1 MGLPLAKLDFD
12 DFKNVP
18 LARYNVIILP
28 HGVYSD
34 WDEKV
39 VNKLKSWVDNGG
51 TLVTFRGGAEWAI
64 RTGISSEKLYQD
76 TSAKADAATRVDYDK
91 REITEVPNRINGGIF
106 LSDLDLSNPLAF
118 GLAQRVNFLVK
129 TGTTLF
135 QPSKNKY
142 ATVAKYLPEP
152 YVSGYVSKDN
162 IRKVSESASI
172 LAEKKGQGTIVLFAD
187 DPTYRSYWHGTDR
200 LLINTLFFGE
210 KITL

>member
-18 LARYNVIILP
+18 LSRYNVLILP
-28 HGVYSD
+28 HGVYND

-39 VNKLKSWVDNGG
+39 VDKLKNWVNNGG

-64 RTGISSEKLYQD
+64 KTGISSEKLYQD
-76 TSAKADAATRVDYDK
+76 TLSKPDVVTRVNYDK

-106 LSDLDLSNPLAF
+106 LSDLDTSNPLAF
-118 GLAQRVNFLVK
+118 GLSQRINYLVK

-142 ATVAKYLPEP
+142 ATVAKYIADP
-152 YVSGYVSKDN
+152 YVSGYVSQDN
-162 IRKVSESASI
+162 IHKISQSASI
-172 LAEKKGQGTIVLFAD
+172 LVEKKGQGTIVLFAD

-200 LLINTLFFGE
+200 LLINALFFGE
-210 KITL
+210 EINL

>member
-1 MGLPLAKLDFD
+1 
-12 DFKNVP
+12 
-18 LARYNVIILP
+18 
-28 HGVYSD
+28 
-34 WDEKV
+34 
-39 VNKLKSWVDNGG
+39 
-51 TLVTFRGGAEWAI
+51 VTFRGGAEWAI

-76 TSAKADAATRVDYDK
+76 TTAKADVASRVDYDK
-91 REITEVPNRINGGIF
+91 REVTEVPNRINGGIF

-118 GLAQRVNFLVK
+118 GLSQRVNFLVK

-142 ATVAKYLPEP
+142 ATVAKYLPDP

-162 IRKVSESASI
+162 IRKISESASI
-172 LAEKKGQGTIVLFAD
+172 LAEKKGQGTIILFAD

-200 LLINTLFFGE
+200 LLINALFFGE